1 MVDAAAGIPHL
12 PSVGLVAPW
21 LQNQSILETVYGGP
35 EGIAGLMQVA
45 AEAEATGIQ
54 NTVKGIAIAANA
66 QDRFSGIDVLVNN
79 AGYGIVGA
87 VEETPQAELR
97 ALMKP
102 NFFGAV
108 TVTQAALPLIRKR
121 RNGAIVMISSLGGPL
136 PFWRF
141 GTSLTS
147 KFARDGRTEAL
158 AQEIA
163 LFGLKAMIVEPGEL
177 RTDFA
182 DSALRHMPRM
192 DEYDAIFGGTREF
205 AKGTNGTQAGDPVK
219 AAAAIEMSLKS
230 DTRPLRLALGDDAVG
245 AIRDHSEALLAELS
259 NWEAVARSVT
269 YPKAAQTAA

>member
-1 MVDAAAGIPHL
+1 MDATRVSGMGICTSAGYMVDAAAGIPHL

-147 KFARDGRTEAL
+147 KFARDGLTEAL

-163 LFGLKAMIVEPGEL
+163 
-177 RTDFA
+177 
-182 DSALRHMPRM
+182 
-192 DEYDAIFGGTREF
+192 
-205 AKGTNGTQAGDPVK
+205 
-219 AAAAIEMSLKS
+219 
-230 DTRPLRLALGDDAVG
+230 
-245 AIRDHSEALLAELS
+245 
-259 NWEAVARSVT
+259 
-269 YPKAAQTAA
+269 